1 MKEMNKKGGRNENR
15 NNNMNQGNNN
25 SVGVPV
31 TKIIDE
37 RKKYTAQETR
47 LKNMKW
53 GMGLEHEAQYFYIPS
68 TSTSRYKLDSIVI
81 FNSLD
86 PLTELLDDTKYNLTE
101 YDRNILLSILYEKT
115 GRKCHGKM
123 VLEKTPVT
131 MPEFI
136 TDNPFSSLQN
146 PKNIHNYFL
155 QLRERERRFYEL
167 MHMHKGVSEFLFKNE
182 LDIGQYPFGMCSK
195 IQVRKDYDG
204 DSWVLDKKEYVD
216 YCGSFHYTITL
227 PYPEKEKYTEEDE
240 KTFVDRHY
248 NFGAMLQWIE
258 PLLLSAYFSCD
269 QEAVGTLEKK
279 IRGSF
284 RVARVGWGNFAGSDM
299 RKKGEGVGRYADVW
313 PYWREDFR
321 FYESDVTK
329 SCFPPNPKLKEPQA
343 VSAFSSNIRT
353 FGPNPEN
360 PKERFSGAP
369 MKIPNGVEIRIFDH
383 FETQNLYSLL
393 QIILLIAA
401 NSTTTTVKDYV
412 YEDKDWIETLQKIM
426 VEGWKATVSPVFL
439 QKLENVY
446 QISVPEI
453 KSYKAYDVLVAI
465 VKELYKKNRE
475 NDIIFLMY
483 GKNKEPRIPQINRYS
498 WEMAFMLKIVND
510 KKVYEKYIKFLTE
523 ILKKDKVDD
532 FLDAVIKVFGKEWK
546 NNREDILYF
555 MLGKSLIELVDN
567 GKKYK
572 VNADNI
578 EQFHKL
584 EEIKTEIRI
593 QLMLDEPIFSKNN
606 NNNLKFFS
614 HNSIKKRFQDL
625 LYIDEDFLIP
635 VIVRKKT
642 K

>member
-1 MKEMNKKGGRNENR
+1 
-15 NNNMNQGNNN
+15 
-25 SVGVPV
+25 
-31 TKIIDE
+31 
-37 RKKYTAQETR
+37 
-47 LKNMKW
+47 
-53 GMGLEHEAQYFYIPS
+53 
-68 TSTSRYKLDSIVI
+68 
-81 FNSLD
+81 
-86 PLTELLDDTKYNLTE
+86 
-101 YDRNILLSILYEKT
+101 
-115 GRKCHGKM
+115 
-123 VLEKTPVT
+123 

-146 PKNIHNYFL
+146 PKKIYNYFL
-155 QLRERERRFYEL
+155 QLLERERRFYEL
-167 MHMHKGVSEFLFKNE
+167 MHMHKGVSDFLVKNE

-195 IQVRKDYDG
+195 IQVRNDYDG
-204 DSWVLDKKEYVD
+204 DSWILDKKEYVD

-227 PYPEKEKYTEEDE
+227 PYPDKEKYTEEDE
-240 KTFVDRHY
+240 KIFVDRHY

-383 FETQNLYSLL
+383 FETLSLYSLL
-393 QIILLIAA
+393 QIIILIAA
-401 NSTTTTVKDYV
+401 NSTTTIVKDYV
-412 YEDKDWIETLQKIM
+412 YEDKDWIDTLQKIM
-426 VEGWKATVSPVFL
+426 LEGWKAEISPVFL
-439 QKLENVY
+439 QKLEDVF
-446 QISVPEI
+446 QISI
-453 KSYKAYDVLVAI
+453 QDLKSYKSYDILVGI

-475 NDIIFLMY
+475 NDIVFLMY
-483 GKNKEPRIPQINRYS
+483 GKNKEPKIPQINRFS
-498 WEMAFMLKIVND
+498 WELAFMLKIVND

-523 ILKKDKVDD
+523 ILKKNEVTD
-532 FLDAVIKVFGKEWK
+532 FLELVTKIFGKEWK

-555 MLGKSLIELVDN
+555 MLGKSLIELDDS

-572 VNADNI
+572 VNAEYI
-578 EQFHKL
+578 EQFHTLK
-584 EEIKTEIRI
+584 EIEQEIRI
-593 QLMLDEPIFSKNN
+593 QFNLNKN
-606 NNNLKFFS
+606 
-614 HNSIKKRFQDL
+614 FQDL
-625 LYIDEDFLIP
+625 FTKNKKKSFFSYEAISNRYKDFFHNDILIP
-635 VIVRKKT
+635 TFVRKKV
-642 K
+642 